1 MLEWGVGCLALIC
14 TRNAPERFTGPAVF
28 PTQGGDVLFVN
39 VLVARASKLLTCS
52 QHWTSLRLAMLKVWQ
67 LSAEADQVALL
78 CYQPPLTPVLL
89 CYCSLK
95 HWILN
100 HFLHLQNLN
109 VTFLLFFFF
118 FLSPLYNC
126 VRRTPGKRQEKDAW
140 FTICYRENWY
150 GGWWGW
156 NCFWLLTFILVV
168 H

>member
-1 MLEWGVGCLALIC
+1 MLEWRVGCLALIC

-118 FLSPLYNC
+118 FYPPC
-126 VRRTPGKRQEKDAW
+126 ITVWGGHQEKGKRRMHDSPFVIER
-140 FTICYRENWY
+140 IGM
-150 GGWWGW
+150 GGGGGGIV
-156 NCFWLLTFILVV
+156 FGF
-168 H
+168 